1 MAKNKPKF
9 KRDAISLVR
18 DGIKS
23 QYHKASCC
31 AICDNDED
39 LELHHYHTVSL
50 LVKNYAKEMQL
61 DFNDEE
67 TVLSNRTALY
77 DKYWHELVEDTVTLC
92 NMHHQKLHKVY
103 TKEPPLFS
111 ASKQKKWVELQRE
124 KLTNPDPSKQKDP
137 SKSTGFGRF
146 LK

>member
-23 QYHKASCC
+23 QYHRASCC
-31 AICDNDED
+31 AICDTEED

-111 ASKQKKWVELQRE
+111 ASKQKTWVQLQRD
-124 KLTNPDPSKQKDP
+124 KLTNPDPKQKDP

>member
-1 MAKNKPKF
+1 LATNVKF
-9 KRDAISLVR
+9 KRDAISLIR

-23 QYHKASCC
+23 QYKKASCC
-31 AICDNDED
+31 AICDTDD
-39 LELHHYHTVSL
+39 SLELHHYHTVSL

-61 DFNDEE
+61 DFTDEE

-92 NMHHQKLHKVY
+92 TTHHQQLHKVY
-103 TKEPPLFS
+103 SKEPPLFS
-111 ASKQKKWVELQRE
+111 AGKQKSWVQLQRD
-124 KLTNPDPSKQKDP
+124 KINSPDVVPKRDP
-137 SKSTGFGRF
+137 SKSTGFSRF